1 MKYKTKDGEVIE
13 GFTSDE
19 VVNKIKNG
27 SRFDGEK
34 SMSEFIEDMSKR
46 MNVYDG
52 SVVRH
57 QSPELFVE
65 DLLACGWLKI
75 I

>member
-13 GFTSDE
+13 GLTSDE
-19 VVNKIKNG
+19 VVNKIRNG

-34 SMSEFIEDMSKR
+34 SMNEFMEDMSKR

-57 QSPELFVE
+57 SSSELFVE
-65 DLLACGWLKI
+65 DLLACGWLEI
-75 I
+75 V